1 MDKIFELITE
11 NFGWI
16 MLTIFVVLLFVFKNK
31 TKDVH
36 QKGPRGNSS
45 GNGASFG
52 DKALSA
58 FDSTL
63 ANKQVQWVV
72 SRVLFFGLLI
82 WFVTFNIKSVMDEHP
97 TETAETRSG
106 AVVAKYKTI
115 IVGPTAHT
123 YNLSVPS
130 GYGWTPV
137 DFEKW
142 VDTKLKIHLP
152 SEGYV
157 IKEAGETVSLEAS
170 DLKIT
175 TMDGS
180 ETTFE
185 IRFNPSKSAD
195 K

>member
-16 MLTIFVVLLFVFKNK
+16 MLTIFVVLLIVFKNK

-45 GNGASFG
+45 GNGTSFG

-58 FDSTL
+58 FDSFF

-82 WFVTFNIKSVMDEHP
+82 WLVTFNIKSVMDEHP

-115 IVGPTAHT
+115 MVGPTAHT

-130 GYGWTPV
+130 GYGASFT

-142 VDTKLKIHLP
+142 KNTRLKIYLP
-152 SEGYV
+152 GGGHV
-157 IKEAGETVSLEAS
+157 IKEAGETVDLTAS
-170 DLKIT
+170 DVRIV

-180 ETTFE
+180 TTSFE
-185 IRFNPSKSAD
+185 IRFNPL
-195 K
+195 